1 MQGGLT
7 EGEPDVIKPT
17 AVQYEIED
25 GVNEAITICID
36 RDADPGVVSFTLDQ
50 QGGQGYLY
58 VTLSGLM
65 ALADAAKK
73 LIDDQ

>member
-50 QGGQGYLY
+50 RGGEGYIY
-58 VTLSGLM
+58 VTLEGLKG
-65 ALADAAKK
+65 LLEAAQK
-73 LIDDQ
+73 LSE